1 MASASTYSRLRRA
14 ADAVGAWDI
23 ERDAARLALR
33 ERDLGGLVDALLADS
48 DIEEAWSVA
57 HEDPD
62 WDPGLQRRLRLAEAS
77 EAQRPDRAL
86 PWYMLVVDELLIE
99 TGRRAYARAIPVLK
113 HAAAPPTR
121 PARASGL
128 QPGSLI
134 SASITAAAQHSSRCS
149 TRPASAD
156 APTEAASRPSWGCI
170 RSPSNSGKTPPELMG
185 RSEIVCWSGF

>member
-62 WDPGLQRRLRLAEAS
+62 WDPGNRKS
-77 EAQRPDRAL
+77 
-86 PWYMLVVDELLIE
+86 VV
-99 TGRRAYARAIPVLK
+99 
-113 HAAAPPTR
+113 
-121 PARASGL
+121 
-128 QPGSLI
+128 
-134 SASITAAAQHSSRCS
+134 
-149 TRPASAD
+149 
-156 APTEAASRPSWGCI
+156 
-170 RSPSNSGKTPPELMG
+170 
-185 RSEIVCWSGF
+185 